1 MKIDQM
7 QIYQQGDLDSTCV
20 LYSIA
25 NAYRALTSRK
35 LTPNMW
41 QNIINVTPSISQ
53 FLTYGSTFFG
63 GTSDNYKKEA
73 EKMIQQSIVENAFA
87 VLSTKNYSFRI
98 SKISTD
104 KIISNDFS
112 NSVVIFSVTDKAKCE
127 YHHELD
133 HSMVIIGVDN
143 DKSNFLLACSYT
155 RFFRGRC
162 YEEHKIEN
170 SKRVYNNRIST
181 SQLSSRN
188 IYSNY
193 IYRVFLVDISPREFS
208 KKNMPNKVLQKGR

>member
-25 NAYRALTSRK
+25 NAYRALTNRT
-35 LTPNMW
+35 LTRNMW

-53 FLTYGSTFFG
+53 FLTYGSTFFD

-73 EKMIQQSIVENAFA
+73 EKMIQKSIVENAFA
-87 VLSTKNYSFRI
+87 VLSTKKYSFRI

-112 NSVVIFSVTDKAKCE
+112 NSVVIFSVTDRAKCE
-127 YHHELD
+127 YHDELD

-155 RFFRGRC
+155 RFYRGRY

-170 SKRVYNNRIST
+170 SKRVYNNKIST
-181 SQLSSRN
+181 SQLSKRNN

-193 IYRVFLVDISPREFS
+193 IYRISVDISPR
-208 KKNMPNKVLQKGR
+208 